1 MSSPTTPIWMSIE
14 PHGFEI
20 RLMLSLPGQRPAL
33 RARLS
38 SSPSHPRAL
47 VTLLEALSLWYG
59 RPLHAVLDADAED
72 VRRDPEKWA
81 VLLGDAPELAV
92 RVEWINVPEARKGRD
107 RFLGELGEFRSGE
120 SLVAFAAT
128 GVRR

>member
-1 MSSPTTPIWMSIE
+1 MSSPLWMSIE
-14 PHGFEI
+14 PRGHET

-38 SSPSHPRAL
+38 SCPSHPRAL
-47 VTLLEALSLWYG
+47 ISFLESMSLWHG
-59 RPLHAVLDADAED
+59 RPLHAVIDADAED

-92 RVEWINVPEARKGRD
+92 RVEWLSVPATRASRD
-107 RFLGELGEFRSGE
+107 RFLGTLGDFRSGE
-120 SLVAFAAT
+120 SLLAFAAT

>member
-1 MSSPTTPIWMSIE
+1 MSPPLWMSIE
-14 PHGFEI
+14 PRGLET
-20 RLMLSLPGQRPAL
+20 RLMLSLPGERPAL

-47 VTLLEALSLWYG
+47 ITLLESLSLWYG
-59 RPLHAVLDADAED
+59 CPLHAVLDADAED
-72 VRRDPEKWA
+72 VRRSPEKWA

-92 RVEWINVPEARKGRD
+92 RVEWVSVPAARTTRD
-107 RFLGELGEFRSGE
+107 RFLGKLGDFRSGE

>member
-1 MSSPTTPIWMSIE
+1 MSSPIWMSIE
-14 PHGFEI
+14 PRGPET

-47 VTLLEALSLWYG
+47 VHLLEALSLWHG

-72 VRRDPEKWA
+72 VRLYPEKWA
-81 VLLGDAPELAV
+81 LLLGDAPELAV
-92 RVEWINVPEARKGRD
+92 RVEWVSVPTARRTRD
-107 RFLGELGEFRSGE
+107 RFLGELGEHRSGE

>member
-1 MSSPTTPIWMSIE
+1 MSSPIWMSIE
-14 PHGFEI
+14 PRGPET
-20 RLMLSLPGQRPAL
+20 RLMLSLPGERPAL

-47 VTLLEALSLWYG
+47 ITFLEALSLWHG

-72 VRRDPEKWA
+72 VRRHPEKWA

-92 RVEWINVPEARKGRD
+92 RVEWLSVPAVRRARD
-107 RFLGELGEFRSGE
+107 RAVGRA
-120 SLVAFAAT
+120 VAPIRAVALLPDPD
-128 GVRR
+128 VRRRVL

>member
-1 MSSPTTPIWMSIE
+1 MSMPLWMSIQPRGLE
-14 PHGFEI
+14 T
-20 RLMLSLPGQRPAL
+20 RLMLSLPGERPAL

-47 VTLLEALSLWYG
+47 ISLLESLSLWHG
-59 RPLHAVLDADAED
+59 CPLHAVLDADAED
-72 VRRDPEKWA
+72 VRRYPQKWA

-92 RVEWINVPEARKGRD
+92 RVEWVSVPAARASRD
-107 RFLGELGEFRSGE
+107 RFLGKLGDFRSAE
-120 SLVAFAAT
+120 SHVAFAAT

>member
-1 MSSPTTPIWMSIE
+1 MSSPLWMSIE
-14 PHGFEI
+14 PRGPET
-20 RLMLSLPGQRPAL
+20 RLMLSVPGQRPAL

-47 VTLLEALSLWYG
+47 IALLESLSLWHG
-59 RPLHAVLDADAED
+59 RPLHAVVDADAED
-72 VRRDPEKWA
+72 VRRDPQKWA
-81 VLLGDAPELAV
+81 ILLGDAPELAV
-92 RVEWINVPEARKGRD
+92 RVEWISVPPARRTRD
-107 RFLGELGEFRSGE
+107 RFLGVLGEHRSAE

>member
-1 MSSPTTPIWMSIE
+1 MSSPIWMSIE
-14 PHGFEI
+14 PRGPET
-20 RLMLSLPGQRPAL
+20 RLMLSLPGERPVL

-47 VTLLEALSLWYG
+47 ITFLESLSLWHG

-72 VRRDPEKWA
+72 VRRHPEKWA
-81 VLLGDAPELAV
+81 VLLGYAPELAV
-92 RVEWINVPEARKGRD
+92 RVEWLSVPAVRRARD
-107 RFLGELGEFRSGE
+107 RFLGQLGEHRSAE
-120 SLVAFAAT
+120 SLLAFTAT

>member
-1 MSSPTTPIWMSIE
+1 MSSPIWMSIE
-14 PHGFEI
+14 PHGPQT
-20 RLMLSLPGQRPAL
+20 RLMLSLPGQRPVL

-38 SSPSHPRAL
+38 SSPCHPRAL
-47 VTLLEALSLWYG
+47 ITLLEALSLWHG
-59 RPLHAVLDADAED
+59 CPLHAVIDADAAD

-81 VLLGDAPELAV
+81 LLLGEAPELAV
-92 RVEWINVPEARKGRD
+92 RVEWLSVPVSRRGRD
-107 RFLGELGEFRSGE
+107 RFLGELGDYRSAE

>member
-1 MSSPTTPIWMSIE
+1 MSAPLWMSIE
-14 PHGFEI
+14 PRGPET
-20 RLMLSLPGQRPAL
+20 RLMLSLPGERPAL

-47 VTLLEALSLWYG
+47 IALLESLSLWYG
-59 RPLHAVLDADAED
+59 TPLHAVLDADAED
-72 VRRDPEKWA
+72 VRRFPQKWS

-92 RVEWINVPEARKGRD
+92 RVEWVSVPTARRSRD
-107 RFLGELGEFRSGE
+107 RFLGRLGEFRSGE